1 MILMNENKIS
11 RRSFFNHS
19 LAGIGSLPLASVFDK
34 NIHFDKPLK
43 VVCVGGHPDDPETG
57 CGGTLAKFAN
67 AGHQV
72 TIIYLTNGDAGIKG
86 TKPEEAVKIRTQE
99 AINACKILNAKAV
112 FAGQVDGNSVVDN
125 NWYTK
130 IQKLLEAENPDIV
143 FTHWP
148 IDSHKDHMAASI
160 LTQKAC
166 IQLGQKFPL
175 YFFEVY
181 TGSQT
186 QNFHPTDYVDISD
199 TQPQKKKAVFC
210 HASQGFVTDA
220 FYHRFHGIMEDF
232 RGISISVKAAE
243 GFVKLITP
251 KSTII

>member
-1 MILMNENKIS
+1 MIKEGKIS
-11 RRSFFNHS
+11 RRSFFNNS

-34 NIHFDKPLK
+34 SHHFTRPLK

-86 TKPEEAVKIRTQE
+86 KKPVETAQIRTAE
-99 AINACKILNAKAV
+99 AINACKILNAKPV
-112 FAGQVDGNSVVDN
+112 FAGQVDGSSVVDN
-125 NWYTK
+125 VWYAK
-130 IQKLLEAENPDIV
+130 IQKLLEDENPDIV

-148 IDSHKDHMAASI
+148 VDSHKDHMAASI

-166 IQLGQKFPL
+166 IQMGQKFPL

-186 QNFHPTDYVDISD
+186 QNFHPTDYVDITE
-199 TQPQKKKAVFC
+199 TQQQKRKAVFC

-220 FYHRFHGIMEDF
+220 FYQRFHGIMEDF
-232 RGISISVKAAE
+232 RGISISVKGAE
-243 GFVKLITP
+243 AFIKLTTA
-251 KSTII
+251 KSAVI